1 MVFQI
6 LPLSFEGQVGH
17 EQSPS
22 VVVPLISLVVAP
34 LKVIA
39 SVLDPLIA
47 PVSITAFASVAP
59 LVVSVALSA
68 LALIILLVSS
78 HARVFV
84 N

>member
-6 LPLSFEGQVGH
+6 LPLSFEGQVRH
-17 EQSPS
+17 EQSSS
-22 VVVPLISLVVAP
+22 VVVPLISLVVTP

-39 SVLDPLIA
+39 SFLEPLIA